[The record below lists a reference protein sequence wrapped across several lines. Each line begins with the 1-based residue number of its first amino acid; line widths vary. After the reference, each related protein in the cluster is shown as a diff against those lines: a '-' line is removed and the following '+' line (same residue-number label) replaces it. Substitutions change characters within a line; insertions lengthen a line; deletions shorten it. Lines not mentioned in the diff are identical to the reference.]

1 MDTHNDPDIDSPTT
15 IPETPI
21 SQMLDPPKHQT
32 ATTDQPEAPS
42 LAITV
47 ELESGTAVAETPPE
61 QIPTTTE
68 TTTETTPHPT
78 MDLTTEEFPTLPSRT
93 AAPNSDTQETAD
105 IAEFSDDSM
114 EPSSAVTNK
123 TIQTTFKRPRDLTS
137 DSEENPNTTQLNPE
151 QRNAVIK
158 VGRELHK
165 YSFRDVDKLQHI
177 NMDKKRRIISK
188 KMYIELGDFHPSNEY
203 VLNYSY
209 VKTIRLHRRLT
220 EKKID
225 PETFYL
231 QIQNQ
236 IAKQDKPKR
245 TKHT

>member
-1 MDTHNDPDIDSPTT
+1 MDTHNDPDIDNPTI

-21 SQMLDPPKHQT
+21 SKMLDPPKHQT
-32 ATTDQPEAPS
+32 ATTDQLEAPS
-42 LAITV
+42 LAINV
-47 ELESGTAVAETPPE
+47 ELDSGTAVAETPPE

-78 MDLTTEEFPTLPSRT
+78 MDLTIEEFPTLPSRT
-93 AAPNSDTQETAD
+93 TAPNSDTQETAD

-114 EPSSAVTNK
+114 EPSPAVTSK

-177 NMDKKRRIISK
+177 NMGKKRRIISK
-188 KMYIELGDFHPSNEY
+188 KMYIEFGDFHPSNEY

-225 PETFYL
+225 PETLYL
-231 QIQNQ
+231 IIQNQ
-236 IAKQDKPKR
+236 LAKQDKPKR